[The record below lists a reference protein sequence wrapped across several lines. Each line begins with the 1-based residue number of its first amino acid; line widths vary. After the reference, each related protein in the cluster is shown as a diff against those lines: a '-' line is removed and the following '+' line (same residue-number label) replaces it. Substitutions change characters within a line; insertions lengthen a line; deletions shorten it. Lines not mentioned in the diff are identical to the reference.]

1 MDISASA
8 VMELREK
15 TGLGMMLCKK
25 ALIESNGDMALAIE
39 SLRKQGQAAVAK
51 RAGRVAKQGKVSIV
65 ADASCAIAYE
75 VNAETDFVA
84 KNEDFVSFV
93 SVLGKILLSQKPGSV
108 ADAKKLTCPEFSGLS
123 VDGKLTELIS
133 KIGENITFKRFIIEK
148 IDPSKERLFSYIHGE
163 GRIGVMCKLT
173 SDKPETLASSAAS
186 ALGKDLAMQ
195 VAASNPIAI
204 DRERMSKD
212 FASVLE
218 KEKEI
223 YFTQAQT
230 SGKPEKIWPKIV
242 EGKLD
247 KFFKE
252 SALCEQPFIKEP
264 ERSVL
269 DRIKDAEKEASS
281 TFTVVSF
288 TRYELG
294 AEEQ

>member
-1 MDISASA
+1 MEISASV

-25 ALIESNGDMALAIE
+25 ALIEANGNMEQAIE

-51 RAGRVAKQGKVSIV
+51 RAGRVAKQGKIAIVS
-65 ADASCAIAYE
+65 DASCAIAFE

-84 KNEDFVSFV
+84 KNEDFISFV
-93 SVLGKILLSQKPGSV
+93 TVLGKQLLAQKPADV
-108 ADAKKLTCPEFSGLS
+108 AEAKKMMAPEFPGLS
-123 VDGKLTELIS
+123 IEGKLIELIS
-133 KIGENITFKRFIIEK
+133 KIGENITFKRFVIEK
-148 IDPSKERLFSYIHGE
+148 INPSSERLFSYIHGE
-163 GRIGVMCKLT
+163 GRIGVMIKLT
-173 SDKPETLASSAAS
+173 SDKPETLTSAAAS

-195 VAASNPIAI
+195 IAASNPIAI
-204 DRERMSKD
+204 DREKMLKTHAD
-212 FASVLE
+212 FLE

-230 SGKPEKIWPKIV
+230 SGKPEKVWPKIV

-252 SALCEQPFIKEP
+252 STLCEQPFIKEP
-264 ERSVL
+264 ERSVG
-269 DRIKDAEKEASS
+269 DRIKDAEKETTS

-288 TRYELG
+288 IRYELG